1 MLVLSRKA
9 GQELVIGDN
18 IRITINKLS
27 GNRVTIG
34 IDAPDDIRIVRGEL
48 EKIVRSFD
56 EAEPLEAPH
65 RAPQT
70 GVVIESDA
78 SSDIIEHMI

>member
-27 GNRVTIG
+27 GNRVTLG

-56 EAEPLEAPH
+56 EPEPVKAPH
-65 RAPQT
+65 APQT

-78 SSDIIEHMI
+78 STDIIEHMI

>member
-27 GNRVTIG
+27 GNRVTLG
-34 IDAPDDIRIVRGEL
+34 IEAPDDIRIVRGEL
-48 EKIVRSFD
+48 EKIVRSF
-56 EAEPLEAPH
+56 EQPEEVNEPHTP
-65 RAPQT
+65 PKS
-70 GVVIESDA
+70 GVVIESDSA
-78 SSDIIEHMI
+78 ADVIEHMI